1 MTEKDLL
8 KLKEEIKEANE
19 KFLQLKGQREALIQQ
34 LKEDWECDTI
44 KQAQTKIDNLEKEL
58 TVINSEL
65 LEGIA
70 NLEKDYLDGT
80 N

>member
-8 KLKEEIKEANE
+8 ELKEEIKEANE

>member
-44 KQAQTKIDNLEKEL
+44 KQAQTKIDSLEKEL
-58 TVINSEL
+58 TIINSEL

>member
-58 TVINSEL
+58 TIINSEL

>member
-44 KQAQTKIDNLEKEL
+44 KQAQTKINNLEKEL